1 MIEDSVRSQ
10 TSEEN
15 TISDRT
21 ANEADLK
28 EDDESQNM
36 ASEALHAFDA
46 TSPQSESGQAMPLL
60 KGILK
65 MKQPQS
71 EVFKI
76 MNKTMVERCHITAN
90 DKFDFENRLRDI
102 VGELIKPVY
111 QRITLTLSEHQ
122 KLKMKIEKQERTLA
136 DSLEW
141 IKSRGD
147 PSEISEEMAKKF
159 KELEKQSLSKHN
171 NNKTDDYYHFKKP
184 HHSHHDFLAET
195 GI

>member
-21 ANEADLK
+21 ANEADMK
-28 EDDESQNM
+28 VDDESQHM
-36 ASEALHAFDA
+36 VSEALNAFDA
-46 TSPQSESGQAMPLL
+46 TSPHSESGQAMPLL

-122 KLKMKIEKQERTLA
+122 KLKMKIEK
-136 DSLEW
+136 
-141 IKSRGD
+141 
-147 PSEISEEMAKKF
+147 
-159 KELEKQSLSKHN
+159 
-171 NNKTDDYYHFKKP
+171 
-184 HHSHHDFLAET
+184 
-195 GI
+195 

>member
-1 MIEDSVRSQ
+1 MIEESVRSP
-10 TSEEN
+10 TFEEN
-15 TISDRT
+15 SISNRT
-21 ANEADLK
+21 ANEVDLK
-28 EDDESQNM
+28 EDDDSQDM
-36 ASEALHAFDA
+36 ALETPHAFDA
-46 TSPQSESGQAMPLL
+46 TLPQSESGQAMPLL

-122 KLKMKIEKQERTLA
+122 KLKMKIEK
-136 DSLEW
+136 
-141 IKSRGD
+141 
-147 PSEISEEMAKKF
+147 
-159 KELEKQSLSKHN
+159 
-171 NNKTDDYYHFKKP
+171 
-184 HHSHHDFLAET
+184 
-195 GI
+195 